1 VLAGNIKP
9 LIFSVPADCHEIS
22 EVREAFVNSN
32 HDKSQV
38 LKGVYLALLLQL
50 RIANVVPEAQQQ
62 PEFESESG
70 LIRVS
75 ATNGLE
81 IAILVQCVFET
92 NRKFT
97 KGEQE
102 K

>member
-1 VLAGNIKP
+1 LKYQAALP
-9 LIFSVPADCHEIS
+9 SAFSANCPEIS
-22 EVREAFVNSN
+22 EVREAFGNSQ
-32 HDKSQV
+32 HDKSHV
-38 LKGVYLALLLQL
+38 LRGFCLVLALHLL
-50 RIANVVPEAQQQ
+50 IANVVQKAQQQ

-70 LIRVS
+70 LIRAI

>member
-1 VLAGNIKP
+1 MKSSRLYAA
-9 LIFSVPADCHEIS
+9 FPANCPEIS
-22 EVREAFVNSN
+22 EVREGLGNSK
-32 HDKSQV
+32 HDKSRI
-38 LKGVYLALLLQL
+38 LKGVVLAFALQL
-50 RIANVVPEAQQQ
+50 LIANVVQETQQQ

-70 LIRVS
+70 LIRVV

-81 IAILVQCVFET
+81 IAILVQCVFEA
-92 NRKFT
+92 NRKLT